1 MQHYIICPKSGGL
14 FLFSNFNEATT
25 QTLLASSALYKV
37 IYNRGEATQVYINN
51 SSAMVGKGEV
61 LFCKPLQCV
70 EVSNPQTGL
79 QVIAFNK
86 DFYNLKTVDEE
97 KEFYG
102 FWFFGFKHSL
112 IITLNEIEQNFYNV
126 IFNNIEQELN
136 YTNGS
141 TVTQRDILK
150 RIIRITSI
158 KIQTPAKKVIVE
170 NLQLDIVKR
179 FSQLIEAH
187 FKKKTSFVD
196 IVKEQSKNSSF
207 LHQLFGRF
215 FSKPSASEKGSVT
228 KEEQFYNSGIH
239 IKSGIAAKSG
249 AAFGN
254 SKLKTKGTVPL
265 FPQTERRLNA

>member
-37 IYNRGEATQVYINN
+37 IYNRGDATHIHINN
-51 SSAMVGKGEV
+51 SKETIRKGEV
-61 LFCKPLQCV
+61 LFCKPLDYI
-70 EVSNPQTGL
+70 EVPRPQTGL

-102 FWFFGFKHSL
+102 FWFFGFKRSL
-112 IITLNEIEQNFYNV
+112 IINLNDIEQNFFNV

-141 TVTQRDILK
+141 IVTQRDILK

-158 KIQTPAKKVIVE
+158 KIQTTENKVVLE

-187 FKKKTSFVD
+187 FNKKTSFGD
-196 IVKEQSKNSSF
+196 IIKMQSKNSSF

-215 FSKPSASEKGSVT
+215 FSKPSASEKGWVK

-239 IKSGIAAKSG
+239 IKPGIAAKSG